1 MLSLSM
7 IYKIP
12 VELHMCS
19 LILHT
24 SATSRRKFM
33 IYKIPDELNGHPG
46 LQGGS
51 TFENADCIAI
61 RTQLSNDK
69 VTNLI

>member
-1 MLSLSM
+1 
-7 IYKIP
+7 
-12 VELHMCS
+12 
-19 LILHT
+19 
-24 SATSRRKFM
+24 M

-51 TFENADCIAI
+51 TFENADCSAI